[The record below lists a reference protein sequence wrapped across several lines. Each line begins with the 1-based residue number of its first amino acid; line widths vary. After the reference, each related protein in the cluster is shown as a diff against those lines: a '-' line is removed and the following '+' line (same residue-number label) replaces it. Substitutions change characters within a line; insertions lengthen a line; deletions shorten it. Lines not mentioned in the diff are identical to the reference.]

1 MVKILINLLKKI
13 SRHATLRKNCI
24 MMNACHCYPRK
35 WTFFSENLFSYFKS
49 LKASP
54 WYGLKKHFFPKNEER
69 KCHLWRSL
77 KTSNEILKVVFIRL
91 RKIVSVNKN
100 RKSPSYQKIY
110 PNCMTQYLQQN
121 PCRARKRQ
129 YLSTFIICVKGEVR
143 ISENYQKKIFRFP

>member
-13 SRHATLRKNCI
+13 SRHTTLRKNCI

-100 RKSPSYQKIY
+100 ERVHHTRRYIQIVWHSIY
-110 PNCMTQYLQQN
+110 NKTPAGLE
-121 PCRARKRQ
+121 KDSIWVH
-129 YLSTFIICVKGEVR
+129 LLFV
-143 ISENYQKKIFRFP
+143 